1 MEFRFEDFFVHYFL
15 NTTNASILKLHG
27 EVIEY
32 ETDFFFFLCVLIQAM
47 VGCLL
52 LALIIVVN
60 FAKWID
66 LTCSKRIK
74 KLSDKTDNIKSK
86 KIISKRNGDKTDRTP
101 FPLTIQLNKVLKNSK
116 F

>member
-15 NTTNASILKLHG
+15 NTSNALRIKLHD
-27 EVIEY
+27 EIIEY
-32 ETDFFFFLCVLIQAM
+32 GTDYFLFLCVLIQAM
-47 VGCLL
+47 VACLL
-52 LALIIVVN
+52 LAFIIVGH

-86 KIISKRNGDKTDRTP
+86 KIISKTNGDKTDRTP